1 MHILYILTIYY
12 ALANYFFAPYN
23 IRNKKGISNMKPKTV
38 LVPICFFS
46 LLFSSSP
53 SISSSSE
60 SKRKFSAAS
69 LINDAVSDAISE
81 EQISLS
87 TKKFYQFVSND
98 RTYYVADE
106 FQDTDGSSIL
116 IRTMDD
122 FTEYPYLKTVSLDSS
137 KKVIEYQKYDSL
149 SNEFTKEFHYIPDSL
164 YCQIRENALEVDK
177 EEDYDTYSSI
187 LNAFQYEFDYVRQS
201 GKACNSSLLK
211 SSPGRLSYFLDTNS
225 QANLD
230 LFIKNKDVRHKNT
243 LFVNNASKATIDDE
257 ITQLIP
263 KKYFGIPQANEAFG
277 TEWGFYMDTYSYGF
291 SQYLSEVFLFD
302 VEIRQAD
309 QENPETFIV
318 TPVVNATYLYDPYTD
333 IVSFFQENTFGITN
347 LLYTS
352 NITYVSDYVETFN
365 DYDELVYEPINEHP
379 LNPNETGYRLSKD
392 NGLFFS
398 DYGFL
403 STQKTN
409 TSFSNAI
416 FKLTFDATKAIL
428 LDLIPNNLASLVVGK
443 TVDGIGLLSKKII
456 DKINK
461 NPSEKNEI
469 KDGIKRE
476 DDSQTHKAYL
486 HINENYDPDINKNE
500 RSKHKFISFDLSNQ
514 SDIFISTADDSIS
527 YYAGIVSSDNI
538 NNSYKGLI
546 SHFFSFD
553 LAKGTA
559 SKHQTICSM
568 SNNIGYTYQPTYQT
582 GNMSVS
588 RPIGVQEE
596 IFIQLGANNSQ
607 PFELKFTAP
616 KDGNYLFSF
625 SNLPSQTQIIFPDS
639 PTFNSGEHK
648 IPLFNLEGYQMK
660 SICPIYN
667 HYEKELSIK
676 KGSAI
681 TIRVNKFEQAEDELT
696 FLFGYFSMYIY
707 QLESPITNFADIQS
721 VFDDSHNEYSTSS
734 SYQTISF
741 KPKVSGLHTLSM
753 YNDTLNCF
761 FLVMDSKGRKLYQ
774 MQSADSERSIILN
787 LKENERYF
795 IHFYSY
801 GNSHKVKFL
810 IDSCRYLPSVLP
822 SENTNYSYVKKNIE
836 FTFIF
841 SPYTDTTAIFSLQP
855 TSTYANVSIYDHQHG
870 LLANP
875 YPAYFSFSFSADKI
889 YYIQITFF
897 RYDSNLIN
905 PACLQVKGA

>member
-1 MHILYILTIYY
+1 
-12 ALANYFFAPYN
+12 
-23 IRNKKGISNMKPKTV
+23 MKPRTV
-38 LVPICFFS
+38 LVPLCFFS

-53 SISSSSE
+53 SISHTSE

-98 RTYYVADE
+98 KTYYVADE

-137 KKVIEYQKYDSL
+137 KKVIEYQRYDSL
-149 SNEFTKEFHYIPDSL
+149 SNEFTKDFHYIPDSL
-164 YCQIRENALEVDK
+164 YCQIRENAMKVDK

-187 LNAFQYEFDYVRQS
+187 LNAFQYEFDSVRKA
-201 GKACNSSLLK
+201 GKACNSSMLK

-263 KKYFGIPQANEAFG
+263 KKYFGIPQTYEAFG

-309 QENPETFIV
+309 QESPETFIV
-318 TPVVNATYLYDPYTD
+318 TPVVNATYLYDPNTD

-352 NITYVSDYVETFN
+352 NITYVSDYIETFN

-379 LNPNETGYRLSKD
+379 LNPNETGYRTND
-392 NGLFFS
+392 DWGLFFS
-398 DYGFL
+398 SHGVYA
-403 STQKTN
+403 SQRAA
-409 TSFSNAI
+409 SNFEEKI
-416 FKLTFDATKAIL
+416 LTYTFDATKAIL
-428 LDLIPNNLASLVVGK
+428 LDLIPNNLASMVVGK

-456 DKINK
+456 
-461 NPSEKNEI
+461 EKNTKETGKLNSAKLASCEKI
-469 KDGIKRE
+469 ENGVKKQIAYFM
-476 DDSQTHKAYL
+476 DSNEYNPDTHEPTDL
-486 HINENYDPDINKNE
+486 
-500 RSKHKFISFDLSNQ
+500 HKFISYDLSNQ
-514 SDIFISTADDSIS
+514 SNLFLSTADDFIS
-527 YYAGIVSSDNI
+527 FYTKIANSKDID
-538 NNSYKGLI
+538 NSYKGLI
-546 SHFFSFD
+546 YQFFSFD

-588 RPIGVQEE
+588 NPIGVQEE
-596 IFIQLGANNSQ
+596 TFIQLGANNNQ

-639 PTFNSGEHK
+639 PAFNSGESEIYKYSHDSDGNK
-648 IPLFNLEGYQMK
+648 GMKFLIPNFEMFQ
-660 SICPIYN
+660 
-667 HYEKELSIK
+667 KELSLQKGATLSIRINKMNQPK
-676 KGSAI
+676 K
-681 TIRVNKFEQAEDELT
+681 DENYYYAL
-696 FLFGYFSMYIY
+696 FSMHIY

-721 VFDDSHNEYSTSS
+721 VFDDSYNEYSTSS
-734 SYQTISF
+734 SCQTISF

-761 FLVMDSKGRKLYQ
+761 FHVTDSKGRKLYQ

-801 GNSHKVKFL
+801 TNSHKVKFF

-836 FTFIF
+836 FTFLF

-855 TSTYANVSIYDHQHG
+855 TSTYVNVSIYDHQHR

-875 YPAYFSFSFSADKI
+875 YPAYFSFSFSANKI